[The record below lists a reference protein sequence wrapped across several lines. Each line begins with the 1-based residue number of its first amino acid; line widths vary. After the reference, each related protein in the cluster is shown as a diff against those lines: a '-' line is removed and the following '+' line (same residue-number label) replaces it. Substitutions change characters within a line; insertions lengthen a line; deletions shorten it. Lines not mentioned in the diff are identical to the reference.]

1 MASEGFYGLEAYH
14 VAMAAIGAGII
25 LAYWIPRFLSGREP
39 AASALLIAAG
49 AAAFS
54 LIPGMPAAV
63 DPRTEP
69 RLWELTSELAVIVAL
84 FGTGLRI
91 DNLTSYKRWRP
102 TVRLLAVVMPL
113 TIAAVALLGWLAAG
127 MTLAGA
133 LLLGAVLAPTDPV
146 LAGDVQVGPP
156 TEGGEHP
163 VRFSLTAEAGL
174 NDGLAFPFVYLA
186 LIVAAEGFAPGEWGL
201 QWLALDVFYRIAV
214 GLAAGAGIGWL
225 LGRILFAVP
234 RGNALADTGSG
245 VLALAGVLLCYG
257 ATELVEGYGFIAAF
271 VAGLVLR
278 RAEAQHEFHGTLH
291 GFTLAIEHALTAIL
305 LILIGG
311 VLPMLWPELDWPH
324 VAIALALLL
333 VIRPVIGWL
342 GLAGAG
348 LLPRERIVVAVF
360 GVRGIGSIYYLG
372 YATNH
377 LELVNEGQLWAT
389 IALTIALSTV
399 VHGLTAGAAVE
410 RVTREERG
418 GLGRSH
424 AER

>member
-1 MASEGFYGLEAYH
+1 MAGEGLYGFEGYH

-25 LAYWIPRFLSGREP
+25 LAYWIPRFFSGREP
-39 AASALLIAAG
+39 AASALLIVAG
-49 AAAFS
+49 AIAFS
-54 LIPGMPAAV
+54 FVPGMPAAI
-63 DPRTEP
+63 DPRTAP

-91 DNLTSYKRWRP
+91 DNLTSYRRWRP
-102 TVRLLAVVMPL
+102 TVRLLAIVMPL
-113 TIAAVALLGWLAAG
+113 TILAVALLGWLLAG

-186 LIVAAEGFAPGEWGL
+186 LIIAAEGFEPGLWGL
-201 QWLALDVFYRIAV
+201 EWLAWDVVYRISA
-214 GLAAGAGIGWL
+214 GLAAGALIGWL
-225 LGRILFAVP
+225 LGKILFSVP

-271 VAGLVLR
+271 VAGLALR

-305 LILIGG
+305 LILIGS
-311 VLPMLWPELDWPH
+311 VLPLLAPELDWAH

-333 VIRPVIGWL
+333 VIRPAIGWL
-342 GLAGAG
+342 GLAGTD
-348 LLPRERIVVAVF
+348 LLPRERVVVALF

-372 YATNH
+372 YATSH

-389 IALTIALSTV
+389 IAVTIALSTV
-399 VHGLTAGAAVE
+399 IHGLTAGAAVE
-410 RVTREERG
+410 RVTREER
-418 GLGRSH
+418 R
-424 AER
+424 ARK